1 MIVSF
6 STTKLA
12 KRLNNDQDLERY
24 FGSIRAKRLRARIAS
39 LKAAKNLG
47 DFLPAFTGP
56 ERCHELTEGKRA
68 GQLSMDL
75 DHPYRLIFKP
85 DHDPLPERSTGGL
98 DWTQVTAIIIIGI
111 EDTHE

>member
-1 MIVSF
+1 MIVYF
-6 STTKLA
+6 STSKLA
-12 KRLNNDQDLERY
+12 KRLNNDQDLERHY
-24 FGSIRAKRLRARIAS
+24 GRIQAKKLRARIAA
-39 LKAAKNLG
+39 LKAAKDLG
-47 DFLPAFTGP
+47 DFLPAYRGP

-75 DHPYRLIFKP
+75 EHPYRLIFKP
-85 DHDPLPERSTGGL
+85 DHDPPPERSTGGL